1 MNDYFFWI
9 AVILNLVAIVLVY
22 YLIFQMAKSIYKKGT
37 VWLIAFLIF
46 MSPFAYALTKA
57 DNLLSLL
64 WVILLTPFY
73 AVALSMILST
83 TWTLL
88 YYSVA
93 YGALALLYLLFV
105 KGKIA
110 RRLLDRKK
118 HEEEPASNGKIG
130 EENGVS

>member
-1 MNDYFFWI
+1 
-9 AVILNLVAIVLVY
+9 
-22 YLIFQMAKSIYKKGT
+22 MAKSIYKRGT

-110 RRLLDRKK
+110 QRLLDRKK
-118 HEEEPASNGKIG
+118 HEEEPASNDKID
-130 EENGVS
+130 EKNSVS